1 MRPTLAVLA
10 VALSG
15 ILPCVPA
22 ASASEVLLTVT
33 AAGDAAPVQLDLQA
47 LSAMTRIEFDT
58 TTPWTDGKH
67 HFTGVPLKE
76 VLASAGIT
84 EGTVRAVALNDYAVD
99 LPVAELD
106 DAAPIVAYHLDG
118 QPFGIRQ
125 KGPLWIVYPFDEDSR
140 YQSETAYGRSVW
152 QLNRLLAR

>member
-1 MRPTLAVLA
+1 MRSTIAVLA

-15 ILPCVPA
+15 ILSSIPA
-22 ASASEVLLTVT
+22 AQASEVLLTVQ
-33 AAGDAAPVQLDLQA
+33 AAGDAAPVELDLEA
-47 LSAMTRIEFDT
+47 LSAMTQVEFDT

-84 EGTVRAVALNDYAVD
+84 EGTVRAVALNNYAVD

-106 DAAPIVAYHLDG
+106 DKAPVIAYHLDG

-125 KGPLWIVYPFDEDSR
+125 KGPLWIIYPFDQDTR
-140 YQSETAYGRSVW
+140 YQTETAYGRSVW
-152 QLNRLLAR
+152 QLNRLLAK